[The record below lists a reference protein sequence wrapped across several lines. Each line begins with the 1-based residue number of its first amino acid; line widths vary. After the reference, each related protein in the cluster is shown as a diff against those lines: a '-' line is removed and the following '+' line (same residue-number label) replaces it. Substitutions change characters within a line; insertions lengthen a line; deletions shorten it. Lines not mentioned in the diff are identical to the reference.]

1 MTCGTT
7 QDVLHG
13 LINYIDTEAKGRD
26 LKKFTCKGTFAAGVY
41 QSLQTGDTVSH
52 VGIFELLP
60 LTPSL
65 WFNSPPSPPPFPV

>member
-26 LKKFTCKGTFAAGVY
+26 LKKFTCKETFAAGVY

-60 LTPSL
+60 LTLLSGLTLPPSFPSL
-65 WFNSPPSPPPFPV
+65 CE